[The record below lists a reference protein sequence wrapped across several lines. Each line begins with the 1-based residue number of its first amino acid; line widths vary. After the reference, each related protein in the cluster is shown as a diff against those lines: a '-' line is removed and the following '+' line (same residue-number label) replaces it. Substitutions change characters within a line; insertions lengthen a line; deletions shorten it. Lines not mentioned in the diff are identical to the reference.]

1 MKTEIRFIRP
11 KGSAYKPQTDSH
23 LEGMLFYIPVM
34 FNARFGGELD
44 EDEQRL
50 INRMGDGGRS
60 AYRTED
66 IQNVVG
72 VMLST
77 RERMLEHARNF
88 KENNWPGAD
97 SFQANIDQLSEWVT
111 FYQKVITRL
120 SEVESLIPD
129 DLVVFTEEQEE
140 DISSHLVRHHA

>member
-1 MKTEIRFIRP
+1 
-11 KGSAYKPQTDSH
+11 
-23 LEGMLFYIPVM
+23 MLFYIPVM

-66 IQNVVG
+66 IQNVFG